1 VKCILVAIDFS
12 EVTPLVIHL
21 ARQLAK
27 ALAAE
32 IHLVHVRE
40 ITAAPMSGSLGY
52 GLAGMPELAPMTGV
66 PVAGFEPMPEA
77 IAESEDEK
85 SRLARWQTEIAQ
97 EGVKVTLHEPT
108 GAVAEEILKQADAIN
123 ADLIVMGMHG
133 HGAMYYLLVGSA
145 TKGVLKHSSRPVLL
159 VPGPKSS

>member
-1 VKCILVAIDFS
+1 MKRFLVAIDFS

-32 IHLVHVRE
+32 IHLVHARE
-40 ITAAPMSGSLGY
+40 ITAAPMPGSLGY

-66 PVAGFEPMPEA
+66 PVAGFEPMSEA

-85 SRLARWQTEIAQ
+85 SRLARWQAEMAQ

-108 GAVAEEILKQADAIN
+108 GVVAEEILKQADAIS
-123 ADLIVMGMHG
+123 ADLIVMGTHG
-133 HGAMYYLLVGSA
+133 HGAMYNLLVGSA
-145 TKGVLKHSSRPVLL
+145 TKGVLKRATRPVLL
-159 VPGPKSS
+159 VPSPRS